1 MTAREET
8 GVPESAS
15 FVDIDGTRLAVARS
29 GKGPAVVCLHAIAHG
44 GRDFEAFAKLVDDR
58 FEVIRIDWP
67 GQGRSGPDRQPA
79 SAAHYASLLARALP
93 MLGVERPIL
102 IGNSIGGAAAL
113 IHAGQAGANIR
124 AVVACDPGGLIEMD
138 DRARKA
144 IALMVK
150 FFAAG
155 ERGAGWFG
163 IAFRAYYRF
172 LVLPKHAAKVQRR
185 RIIAAGYENARV
197 LREAWESFAAPEADL
212 RALAT
217 TLDIPVWFA
226 WARSDRIVS
235 LKQSRPAINGMK
247 NARVT
252 CFAGGHAPF
261 LEQPKAFAKAFIKFA
276 SNLPE
281 R

>member
-1 MTAREET
+1 MSARGET

-15 FVDIDGTRLAVARS
+15 QVDIDGTRLAVARS

-44 GRDFEAFAKLVDDR
+44 GRDFEAFAKLVGDR

-79 SAAHYASLLARALP
+79 SAARYADLLSRALP
-93 MLGVERPIL
+93 MLGIERPIL

-113 IHAGQAGANIR
+113 IHAGRAGANVR
-124 AVVACDPGGLIEMD
+124 AVVACDPGGLVEIDE
-138 DRARKA
+138 RARKA
-144 IALMVK
+144 IALMVR

-163 IAFRAYYRF
+163 LAFRVYYRF
-172 LVLPKHAAKVQRR
+172 LVLPKRAAKVQRR

-197 LREAWESFAAPEADL
+197 LREAWESFATPEADL
-212 RALAT
+212 RTLAA
-217 TLDIPVWFA
+217 TLDMPVWFA

-235 LKQSRPAINGMK
+235 LKQSRPAIDAMK

-252 CFAGGHAPF
+252 QFSGGHSPF
-261 LEQPKAFAKAFIKFA
+261 LERPKAFAKAFVKFA
-276 SNLPE
+276 SSLPA
-281 R
+281 